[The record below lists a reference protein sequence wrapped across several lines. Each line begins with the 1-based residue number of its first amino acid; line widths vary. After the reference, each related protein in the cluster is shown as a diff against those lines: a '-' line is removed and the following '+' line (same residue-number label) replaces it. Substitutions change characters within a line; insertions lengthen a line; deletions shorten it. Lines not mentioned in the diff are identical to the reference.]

1 MNKKTLLSSLFLF
14 SAFTVQAEAIFPL
27 PDGVCVE
34 TSAQTWKGSSEQE
47 VKLDKSYAIVNGPSD
62 RIIGYTKF
70 DENRN
75 KSCGDGGKCKVSKSN
90 GIDRR
95 LPTSPNFSLSGV
107 HFDHTYNET
116 QLSGSQSMTLSSG
129 TYRVKKLLKLD
140 DNSTLRINGAVTLYV
155 EKMEVL
161 ANAKIEVSSGH
172 PDDFIIISRDG
183 ENDSEVILK
192 GDNEFAAHIFAQE
205 EVELSEHVTL
215 IGTITAPELEIKD
228 HAQLK
233 AMVPESCSPID
244 PEGPINRSPQFE
256 FGTVDGATCSGS
268 GNTYTCR
275 ISFENDYDEDKPIPL
290 VFVMPTIDKTLSS
303 KKPRVTEY
311 PSSVSVISV
320 DRNTATIVQEFP
332 PHNAADRNVQFLN
345 KNDPGVRK
353 EMAKVDYF
361 VIEPGVLELNNGAKI
376 VAGTIDT
383 KVAASQYKNDNKH
396 INEQN
401 NGVKVD
407 FSDFGL
413 NSFDGKPGV
422 LVQPQTKRNSGT
434 NNWFTGMA
442 RDGTKTSFKL
452 ALEKSEVYG
461 KNNRGE
467 ENFNIIDDE
476 ETVAFVAGEGFGY
489 VNGKRFWLGQGVTEY
504 TLNQQDPVIDP
515 IYEGCKVYTPFP
527 DSAGFKEPPI
537 LVANKNS
544 RRGNN
549 GGWLRRCDVTKD
561 SVAFIVEEDMKKDKE
576 RGHMDEDVGWFMF
589 EKANQ
594 NPMCDAF
601 NAPVQTWRR
610 ELANDGVDGTLVL
623 SNLSKI
629 IGTPVLTVGG
639 ERKRVVGFM
648 PGSVSGQNKPNA
660 CDGYECHGD
669 EGLLIGKEALE
680 NFPVTSNWNNR
691 TIGVD
696 DKVTFY
702 EGTNVK
708 HLNVD
713 GELTLEAGKYW
724 FDSVKINTGGKLLVK
739 EGTEVIINTKALALA
754 NQSYMGV
761 DVDAKNNPVFNGNM
775 RVNVYGL
782 APAAGSTL
790 HDWVDIANYSEVV
803 GLIYSEDKVYLSN
816 HSVIYGA
823 VTAIDIDM
831 NESAEVHAATS
842 CLPPLDDY
850 ELTVSPKAQYALMCG
865 VEKPTFTIETKNQ
878 GELESTWVNVE
889 VLPADSANNFTVSVA
904 NNIGSG
910 SYPRFRT
917 SMNEGSKGELE
928 LSIAVKNT
936 AKVDLDQTYSLKV
949 TLEEDGN
956 QSQAATFKYVPFKFH
971 VDDQSVIAG
980 QVKPVTAQVLACSG
994 GEQTIVK
1001 SYVGTPNVSLKLE
1014 TPNGG
1019 RDDASLLSYEPKFA
1033 KNESGSSTEDF
1044 KLMESGEYTVTLTDQ
1059 NFVCDPQYADD
1070 CPIAPEDDD
1079 ESQQET
1085 VMLNGSF
1092 NVKSRPWKIA
1102 ICDVKSKEGDVINP
1116 GTQGTGNGFIPSATS
1131 FDVTYKPIVHS
1142 QSRGDATEVC
1152 DYPLTQNYFSSDNTN
1167 APLEIEFS
1175 VAYPAGGELA
1185 NLSEENGFIGS
1196 STFTKAEALSGKEGE
1211 YVWNEVGSLDLT
1223 TNASYLG
1230 MSLDE
1235 DSKVIGRFYPKFF
1248 NVIGDEWDYP
1258 GSQDFAYMN
1267 QPFDGLAF
1275 DVEALN
1281 ASKSA
1286 VTNYVK
1292 FTTKAAFNIK
1302 ELGSY
1307 STRLLSPSF
1316 GAGEWKNASDN
1327 SVGTF
1332 LTGSNN
1338 LCTGSVCWIKD
1349 LGGNYPDGPFNMG
1362 GGKAS
1367 QIGIDYTNN
1376 ADPVEYLNSED
1387 GNASRLLSQP
1397 DIRFGRIDLDDV
1409 GGNQGAVLRV
1419 PLRAEYWTGTRFM
1432 SNPDDDQTYVRGIT
1446 FKQSHIWPTDGSAV
1460 AVNLGSEGQV
1470 VDGFSRSLTA
1480 TEITGHRQQTR
1491 VWLDLESSNVLPW
1504 LKYNWDNSQTGEENP
1519 SSVVTFGIHRGNDR
1533 VIYRGEPGLTGQ

>member
-1 MNKKTLLSSLFLF
+1 MNKKILFSSLFLF
-14 SAFTVQAEAIFPL
+14 AAFTVQAEAIFPL

-140 DNSTLRINGAVTLYV
+140 DDSTLRINGAVTLYV

-383 KVAASQYKNDNKH
+383 KVAASQYKNDNKQ

-413 NSFDGKPGV
+413 SSFDGKPGV
-422 LVQPQTKRNSGT
+422 LVQPQTKRNNGT

-461 KNNRGE
+461 KNNRGQE
-467 ENFNIIDDE
+467 TFNIIDDE

-610 ELANDGVDGTLVL
+610 ELANDGIDGTLVL
-623 SNLSKI
+623 SNQSKI

-648 PGSVSGQNKPNA
+648 PGLVSGQNKPNA

-680 NFPVTSNWNNR
+680 NFPVTSSWNNR
-691 TIGVD
+691 TIDAD

-754 NQSYMGV
+754 NHSYMGV

-782 APAAGSTL
+782 TPAAGSTL
-790 HDWVDIANYSEVV
+790 HDWVDIANHSEVV

-816 HSVIYGA
+816 HSIIYGA
-823 VTAIDIDM
+823 VTAKDIDM
-831 NESAEVHAATS
+831 NNNAEVHAATS

-910 SYPRFRT
+910 TYPRFRS

-936 AKVDLDQTYSLKV
+936 AKVDLGQTYSLKV
-949 TLEEDGN
+949 TLEEDGS
-956 QSQAATFKYVPFKFH
+956 QSQVATFKYVPFKFH

-1001 SYVGTPNVSLKLE
+1001 SYVGTPDVSLKLE

-1019 RDDASLLSYEPKFA
+1019 RDDASLLSYEPKFV
-1033 KNESGSSTEDF
+1033 KNENGSSTEDF
-1044 KLMESGEYTVTLTDQ
+1044 KLMESGEYTVALTDP

-1070 CPIAPEDDD
+1070 CPIAPEED

-1102 ICDVKSKEGDVINP
+1102 ICDVKSKEGDVNNP

-1131 FDVTYKPIVHS
+1131 FDVTYKPVVHS
-1142 QSRGDATEVC
+1142 QSRGNATEVC

-1387 GNASRLLSQP
+1387 GNGSRLLSQP

-1409 GGNQGAVLRV
+1409 GGNQGTVLRV

-1446 FKQSHIWPTDGSAV
+1446 FNQSHIWPTDGSAV
-1460 AVNLGSEGQV
+1460 AINLGSEGQV
-1470 VDGFSRSLTA
+1470 VDGFSRALTA

-1491 VWLDLESSNVLPW
+1491 VWLDLESSNALPW
-1504 LKYNWDNSQTGEENP
+1504 FKYNWDNSQTGEENP

>member
-1 MNKKTLLSSLFLF
+1 MNKKILFSSLFLF
-14 SAFTVQAEAIFPL
+14 AAFTVQAEAIFPL

-205 EVELSEHVTL
+205 EVELSEHVSL

-383 KVAASQYKNDNKH
+383 KVAASQYKNDNKQ

-413 NSFDGKPGV
+413 SSFDGKPGV
-422 LVQPQTKRNSGT
+422 LVQPQTKRNNGT

-461 KNNRGE
+461 KNNRGQE
-467 ENFNIIDDE
+467 TFNIIDDE

-610 ELANDGVDGTLVL
+610 ELANDGIDGTLVL
-623 SNLSKI
+623 SNQSKI

-648 PGSVSGQNKPNA
+648 PGLVSGQNKPNA

-680 NFPVTSNWNNR
+680 NFPVTSSWNNR
-691 TIGVD
+691 TIDAD

-754 NQSYMGV
+754 NHSYMGV

-782 APAAGSTL
+782 TPAAGSTL
-790 HDWVDIANYSEVV
+790 HDWVDIANHSEVV

-816 HSVIYGA
+816 HSIIYGA
-823 VTAIDIDM
+823 VTAKDIDM
-831 NESAEVHAATS
+831 NNNAEVHAATS

-910 SYPRFRT
+910 TYPRFRS

-936 AKVDLDQTYSLKV
+936 AKVDLGQTYSLKV
-949 TLEEDGN
+949 TLEEDGS
-956 QSQAATFKYVPFKFH
+956 QSQVATFKYVPFKFH

-1001 SYVGTPNVSLKLE
+1001 SYVGTPDVSLKLE

-1019 RDDASLLSYEPKFA
+1019 RDDASLLSYEPKFV
-1033 KNESGSSTEDF
+1033 KNENGSSTEDF
-1044 KLMESGEYTVTLTDQ
+1044 KLMESGEYTVALTDP

-1070 CPIAPEDDD
+1070 CPIAPEED

-1102 ICDVKSKEGDVINP
+1102 ICDVKSKEGDVNNP

-1131 FDVTYKPIVHS
+1131 FDVTYKPVVHS
-1142 QSRGDATEVC
+1142 QSRGNATEVC

-1387 GNASRLLSQP
+1387 GNGSRLLSQP

-1409 GGNQGAVLRV
+1409 GGNQGTVLRV

-1446 FKQSHIWPTDGSAV
+1446 FNQSHIWPSDGSAV

-1470 VDGFSRSLTA
+1470 VDGFSRALTA

-1491 VWLDLESSNVLPW
+1491 VWLDLESSNALPW